1 MQSVLGAGLPV
12 PLFSARFL
20 MLYPPGLE
28 ILFTTPACDIW
39 FSLAPSLAIS
49 NALAVSRTFIR
60 SPFFRISSLR
70 SSTLLVLTTAN
81 MMMALSIMMGKSQCS
96 PCSLHFVSTGTLCWG
111 GCTIPTCCSRGL
123 WNAGWDSL
131 HATRNRLVVP
141 LLFLLASAA
150 LRHQLAK
157 AGRSCPPCSPTS
169 IALLTRIGPA
179 IAAALSRVVLA
190 FLLDSWRPRSSGHL
204 PALPLAS
211 LCIMRYFG
219 LFIFHCDPVLVANLI
234 DKHRA
239 YNTNV
244 RRAFPTWATWP
255 GTVPGFLARLAS
267 VQSVAVTIL
276 QSAWPTY
283 SR

>member
-1 MQSVLGAGLPV
+1 MARKSWTDWHPVDDRWNSDSLGTRWQISLVGGGGGAVRSVLCGTNRYIPSF
-12 PLFSARFL
+12 LFQQAFGDV
-20 MLYPPGLE
+20 LYW
-28 ILFTTPACDIW
+28 IW
-39 FSLAPSLAIS
+39 
-49 NALAVSRTFIR
+49 NALWTTMNFIR
-60 SPFFRISSLR
+60 KVSVIKRTQLPP
-70 SSTLLVLTTAN
+70 TLLA
-81 MMMALSIMMGKSQCS
+81 
-96 PCSLHFVSTGTLCWG
+96 
-111 GCTIPTCCSRGL
+111 
-123 WNAGWDSL
+123 
-131 HATRNRLVVP
+131 
-141 LLFLLASAA
+141 
-150 LRHQLAK
+150 
-157 AGRSCPPCSPTS
+157 
-169 IALLTRIGPA
+169 RIGPA
-179 IAAALSRVVLA
+179 IAAALSRVALA

-244 RRAFPTWATWP
+244 RRAFRTWATWP